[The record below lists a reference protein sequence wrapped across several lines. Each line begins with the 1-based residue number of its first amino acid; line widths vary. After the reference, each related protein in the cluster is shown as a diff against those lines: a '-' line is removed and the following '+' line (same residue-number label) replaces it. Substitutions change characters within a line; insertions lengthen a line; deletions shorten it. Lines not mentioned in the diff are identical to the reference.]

1 MIDNLMFIDAQELL
15 MTPVNKPQFLV
26 DDLIPSGVS
35 IIAGDEKAGKSWMML
50 HLALCVAQ
58 GKDFL
63 GHHVNQGTVFYLS
76 LEDSIGRLQD
86 RLFKLADEMSFGK
99 LYLSTKCASL
109 ADGLIEQLTRIV
121 EKMPD
126 VRLFII
132 DTLQLVRGSDKDI
145 SYANDYADIAK
156 IKEFAMEYGLS
167 IFLVHHLRKQ
177 GDSRNM
183 FNRFNGTKGITGAV
197 DTMFLLDKENE
208 YSDKATLCIKGRDLQ
223 YRELTIRFT
232 DFKWELISEKTLEQ
246 ITQEHTPG
254 IMFTLIDFLKERR
267 SWRGSATELLE
278 ELGDKSVAPNVLT
291 KYVNQYRLS
300 LLLDEGIEYTY
311 RRNHSEGRV
320 LSFQICDGCD
330 GRDGE
335 EDYSR

>member
-1 MIDNLMFIDAQELL
+1 MIDNLLFVDAQDLL
-15 MTPVNKPQFLV
+15 MTPVDNPPFLV
-26 DDLIPSGVS
+26 EDLIPSGVS
-35 IIAGDEKAGKSWMML
+35 IIAGDEKTGKSWMML

-63 GHHVNQGTVFYLS
+63 GHPVHQGTVFYLS
-76 LEDSIGRLQD
+76 LEDSLGRLQN
-86 RLFKLADEMSFGK
+86 RLFKLIDETSFGK
-99 LYLSTKCASL
+99 LYFSTKCASL

-132 DTLQLVRGSDKDI
+132 DTLQLVRGNDKDM

-156 IKEFAMEYGLS
+156 IKEFADGYGVN
-167 IFLVHHLRKQ
+167 IFLVHHVRKQ
-177 GDSRNM
+177 GDSRNI
-183 FNRFNGTKGITGAV
+183 FNRFNGTKGIIGAV

-223 YRELTIRFT
+223 YKELTIRFT
-232 DFKWELISEKTLEQ
+232 DFKWEVISEKTQEQ
-246 ITQEHTPG
+246 ISQEHTPD
-254 IMFTLIDFLKERR
+254 IVFTLIDFLKKRK
-267 SWRGSATELLE
+267 SWKGSATELLE

-311 RRNHSEGRV
+311 RRTHAAGRV
-320 LSFQICDGCD
+320 LSFEICDGCD

-335 EDYSR
+335 EDNSR

>member
-1 MIDNLMFIDAQELL
+1 MLENILFVDAQELL
-15 MTPVNKPQFLV
+15 MTPINKPPFLV
-26 DDLIPSGVS
+26 DDLIPNGVS
-35 IIAGDEKAGKSWMML
+35 IIAGDEKTGKSWMML
-50 HLALCVAQ
+50 YLALCVAE

-63 GHHVNQGTVFYLS
+63 GHPIHQGNVLYLS
-76 LEDSIGRLQD
+76 LEDSMGRLQD
-86 RLFKLADEMSFGK
+86 RLFKLTHELPFER
-99 LYLSTKCASL
+99 LFLSTKCASL
-109 ADGLIEQLTRIV
+109 ADGLIEQLTRIA

-126 VRLFII
+126 LRLVII
-132 DTLQLVRGSDKDI
+132 DTLQLIRGSEKDI

-156 IKEFAMEYGLS
+156 IKEFTKEFGVNV
-167 IFLVHHLRKQ
+167 FLVHHVRKQ
-177 GDSRNM
+177 GDAHNI

-208 YSDKATLCIKGRDLQ
+208 YSDTATLYVKGRDLQ

-232 DFKWELISEKTLEQ
+232 DFKWELVSEKTQEQ
-246 ITQEHTPG
+246 INQEHTPE
-254 IMFTLIDFLKERR
+254 IMFTLIDFLKEHR

-311 RRNHSEGRV
+311 RRTHADGRV

-330 GRDGE
+330 GRDGQ
-335 EDYSR
+335 EDNSR